1 MGTYYVIRMLYNKS
15 SFKVQMFPLFTLHLV
30 SLYILDKNHIFLL
43 NLMFIIVPFISMG
56 NICKSTALNS
66 RLLLNQQ

>member
-1 MGTYYVIRMLYNKS
+1 MGTYYVIRMLYNKN
-15 SFKVQMFPLFTLHLV
+15 SFKAQMFPLFTLYLV
-30 SLYILDKNHIFLL
+30 SLYILDKKHIFLL
-43 NLMFIIVPFISMG
+43 NSMFIIVPFISMG